1 MALTGTDYR
10 RQLQALLP
18 RGAAWTRALGAVLTR
33 VLDAIAQEFAR
44 IDARARRLIDEA
56 IPTTTTELLPDWER
70 VAGLPDNCS
79 GVLRDTLQGRRLDLV
94 SKLAATGGQTPAY
107 YREVARALGY
117 VVTIEEFRPFRVGS
131 RVGGRL
137 YDEPWH
143 HAWQITAPNTHMT
156 YFRAG
161 QSRVGERLRAW
172 GNQALECRIN
182 QLKPAHTVVIFAYR
196 DGQEVLLLAD
206 GTPLL
211 LTDGEGGL
219 LLAQQTVN

>member
-1 MALTGTDYR
+1 
-10 RQLQALLP
+10 
-18 RGAAWTRALGAVLTR
+18 
-33 VLDAIAQEFAR
+33 
-44 IDARARRLIDEA
+44 
-56 IPTTTTELLPDWER
+56 
-70 VAGLPDNCS
+70 
-79 GVLRDTLQGRRLDLV
+79 
-94 SKLAATGGQTPAY
+94 
-107 YREVARALGY
+107 REVARALGY